1 MFGSQM
7 LDDLIDLGDARA
19 QLQMPRTGRTAA
31 RISLCADFVSRPQV
45 QKNNRNSI
53 FVFVNG
59 RLIRDRLL
67 LHALLGAITI

>member
-1 MFGSQM
+1 M
-7 LDDLIDLGDARA
+7 LEDLIDLGDTHAT
-19 QLQMPRTGRTAA
+19 LQMPRAGRDRA
-31 RISLCADFVSRPQV
+31 RVFRLRGFVSRPQV

-67 LHALLGAITI
+67 LHAHLGAPITI